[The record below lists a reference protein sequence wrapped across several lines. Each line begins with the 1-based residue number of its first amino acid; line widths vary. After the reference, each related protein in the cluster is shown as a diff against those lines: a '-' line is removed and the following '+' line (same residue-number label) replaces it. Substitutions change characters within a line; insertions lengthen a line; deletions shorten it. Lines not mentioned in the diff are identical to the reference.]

1 MRVRFV
7 EQGALR
13 FTPPPSSP
21 RGQRPIRLPPGAAA
35 LRHTEIATGKAR
47 WDLFGVSAAAQ
58 ALLIFFLAWIPI
70 LYVQSPPPPRETL
83 TMMTRPL
90 TEYEPPQRQPIT
102 ERASEPQPAEPL
114 QQPGVK
120 PMQPLETRIHAPQ
133 PRRRETRVT
142 EAPEMA
148 ASIRP
153 STGMNLNTRT
163 SVPRPPVHT
172 GVLKSPGTS
181 EQPTLSGKRVS
192 EVQTGGFGDPNGVP
206 ATGRTD
212 KAPNMN
218 KLGSF
223 GLPPGYGQGNGTG
236 GTKGA
241 RGVVESA
248 GFGNGVAKG
257 DPNVRGNSSR
267 AVQGTAFGDAAP
279 SAGAGAPPQTTRAAK
294 PERVAVEILQKP
306 NPAYTAEARRRR
318 IEGEVKLR
326 VVFAAS
332 GELRVTG
339 VLRGVGY
346 GLDEAAIAAAK
357 RIKFRPARVNGRAV
371 DEPAVVTIEFKL
383 AY

>member
-1 MRVRFV
+1 MRVWFV
-7 EQGALR
+7 ERGAMR
-13 FTPPPSSP
+13 FTPPPSPP
-21 RGQRPIRLPPGAAA
+21 RGQQPVRLPPGAAA

-47 WDLFGVSAAAQ
+47 WDLFGASAAQ
-58 ALLIFFLAWIPI
+58 AVVIFFLAWIPI
-70 LYVQSPPPPRETL
+70 LYVQSPPPPRQTL

-90 TEYEPPQRQPIT
+90 TEYEPPQRQLIT
-102 ERASEPQPAEPL
+102 ERAAQPQPVEPL
-114 QQPGVK
+114 KQQDVK

-133 PRRRETRVT
+133 PRRREMRVT

-148 ASIRP
+148 ATIRP
-153 STGMNLNTRT
+153 SPELNLNPRP

-172 GVLKSPGTS
+172 GVLNSPGSS
-181 EQPTLSGKRVS
+181 EQPTLAGKRAS

-206 ATGRTD
+206 AKGRTD
-212 KAPNMN
+212 KAPNIN
-218 KLGSF
+218 KVGSF
-223 GLPPGYGQGNGTG
+223 GLPPGHGQGNGTG

-257 DPNVRGNSSR
+257 EPSARGNPGR
-267 AVQGTAFGDAAP
+267 GVQGTAFGDAAP
-279 SAGAGAPPQTTRAAK
+279 SASAGAPSQTARAAK

-318 IEGEVKLR
+318 IEGDVKLR
-326 VVFAAS
+326 VVFASS
-332 GELRVTG
+332 GELRVAG
-339 VLRGVGY
+339 VLQGLGY

-357 RIKFRPARVNGRAV
+357 RIKFRPARVNGHAV

>member
-1 MRVRFV
+1 MRVWFV
-7 EQGALR
+7 ERGALR
-13 FTPPPSSP
+13 FTPPPSTP
-21 RGQRPIRLPPGAAA
+21 RAQRPVRLPPGAAA
-35 LRHTEIATGKAR
+35 LRHTEIATCKAR
-47 WDLFGVSAAAQ
+47 WDLFGASAAAQ
-58 ALLIFFLAWIPI
+58 AVVIFFLAWIPI
-70 LYVQSPPPPRETL
+70 LYVQGPPPPRQTL
-83 TMMTRPL
+83 TIMTRSL

-102 ERASEPQPAEPL
+102 SRAAEPQPVEPL
-114 QQPGVK
+114 QQQEVK
-120 PMQPLETRIHAPQ
+120 PMQAPETRIHAPQ
-133 PRRRETRVT
+133 PRRRELRVT

-153 STGMNLNTRT
+153 STEMNLNPRT
-163 SVPRPPVHT
+163 SVPRRPVHT
-172 GVLKSPGTS
+172 GVLNSPGTS
-181 EQPTLSGKRVS
+181 EPTLTGKRAS

-206 ATGRTD
+206 AKGRND
-212 KAPNMN
+212 KAPNIN

-236 GTKGA
+236 GTRGA

-257 DPNVRGNSSR
+257 DPNARGNSGR

-279 SAGAGAPPQTTRAAK
+279 SASAGAPPQTARAAK

-306 NPAYTAEARRRR
+306 NPAYTAEARQRR

-326 VVFAAS
+326 VVFASS

-339 VLRGVGY
+339 MLRGLGY

>member
-1 MRVRFV
+1 MRVWFV

-13 FTPPPSSP
+13 FTPTPSPP
-21 RGQRPIRLPPGAAA
+21 RGQRPVRVPPGAAA
-35 LRHTEIATGKAR
+35 LRHTEIGTGKAR
-47 WDLFGVSAAAQ
+47 WDLFGASATAQ
-58 ALLIFFLAWIPI
+58 VVVIFFLAWIPI
-70 LYVQSPPPPRETL
+70 LYVQSPPSPRQTL

-90 TEYEPPQRQPIT
+90 TEYEPPQRQPLT
-102 ERASEPQPAEPL
+102 EAQPAVP
-114 QQPGVK
+114 QQGEMK
-120 PMQPLETRIHAPQ
+120 PMQPLETRIHAPR
-133 PRRRETRVT
+133 PRRREMRVT

-148 ASIRP
+148 AAIRFSP
-153 STGMNLNTRT
+153 KLNLNTRT

-172 GVLKSPGTS
+172 GVLNSPGTS
-181 EQPTLSGKRVS
+181 EQPTLAGKRAG

-212 KAPNMN
+212 KAPNIN
-218 KLGSF
+218 RVGSF

-236 GTKGA
+236 GTRGA

-257 DPNVRGNSSR
+257 GPNARGNPGR
-267 AVQGTAFGDAAP
+267 AVRGTAFGDAAP
-279 SAGAGAPPQTTRAAK
+279 SAGAGAPPQAARAAK

-318 IEGEVKLR
+318 IEGDVKLR

-332 GELRVTG
+332 GELRVAG
-339 VLRGVGY
+339 VLQSLGY

-357 RIKFRPARVNGRAV
+357 RIQFRPARVNGCAV